1 MKRLILSFVL
11 VLLMLSLVA
20 CGGETPE
27 GPEIPGDT
35 PGDTPETPDLPAC
48 EHEFVE
54 ISRTEAMPLKDG
66 VTVSKCSLCDEEKTD
81 VHTPMTKKLK
91 VLAIGN
97 SHSENA
103 VHDLWDV
110 CNSAGMSNVIVG
122 NAVIGGSGLADHGSA
137 MLFDSPAY
145 TYKKYTGVSKKDVS
159 EENVKISRAL
169 TDEKWDVV
177 VIQQRSQYVKDAT
190 FDLLPKVI
198 EVIQNKCPTAKI
210 YWHITWAFEN
220 IENFSSASIKNDFI
234 QNFGGDSTVMYEA
247 IIDSLKRNV
256 LPNEN
261 IEVVIPA
268 ATALQ
273 NLRTSYVGETLTRDG
288 VHTNPGM
295 ARYTVALTWY
305 SFLTGG
311 SLDSVKWYPSSGEQ
325 KTEILS
331 NYDAIREAVE
341 NAIETPYAVT
351 ASKYTVAPWS

>member
-66 VTVSKCSLCDEEKTD
+66 VTVSKCSLCNEEKTE

-103 VHDLWDV
+103 VHELWDV
-110 CNSAGMSNVIVG
+110 CNSAGLSNLVVG
-122 NAVIGGSGLADHGSA
+122 NAVIGGSGLLDHGSA
-137 MLFDSPAY
+137 MLYDTATY
-145 TYKKYTGVSKKDVS
+145 NYKKYTGNSSKDLAL
-159 EENVKISRAL
+159 EGVKISKAL

-177 VIQQRSQYVKDAT
+177 VIQQRSQYVEDSYYT
-190 FDLLPKVI
+190 LLDKVI
-198 EVIQNKCPTAKI
+198 EVIKKKCPDAEI
-210 YWHITWAFEN
+210 YWHITWAFDN
-220 IENFSSASIKNDFI
+220 LENFSSQSILKDFV
-234 QNFGGDSTVMYEA
+234 NKFNSDSTTMYEA
-247 IIDSLKRNV
+247 IIDSVERNV
-256 LPNEN
+256 IPNEN
-261 IEVVIPA
+261 IKVIIPA
-268 ATALQ
+268 ATSLQ

-288 VHTNPGM
+288 VHTKAGM

-305 SFLTGG
+305 AMLTGG
-311 SLDSVKWYPSSGEQ
+311 SLDSVKWYPSASDQ

-341 NAIETPYAVT
+341 NAVKTPYQVT
-351 ASKYTVAPWS
+351 LSKYTVAPWS